1 MRGKFD
7 DNVLVQENSGDKN
20 EDPGQVVDHVEHV
33 LLDHCSRQEAKKPKQ
48 GRCCRDERER
58 LLGFWEGKLK
68 ITFPFYGKGTGIR
81 KCYRKGRE
89 N

>member
-7 DNVLVQENSGDKN
+7 DNVLVQENGGDKN

-33 LLDHCSRQEAKKPKQ
+33 LLDHCSGQEAKKPKQ
-48 GRCCRDERER
+48 GRWCRGERER
-58 LLGFWEGKLK
+58 LFGSREGKLK

-81 KCYRKGRE
+81 KCYGL
-89 N
+89 